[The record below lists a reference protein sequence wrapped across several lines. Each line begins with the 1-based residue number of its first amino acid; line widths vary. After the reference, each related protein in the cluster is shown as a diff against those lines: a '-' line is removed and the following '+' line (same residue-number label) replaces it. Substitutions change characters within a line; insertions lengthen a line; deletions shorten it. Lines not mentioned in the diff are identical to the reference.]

1 MSQSKV
7 LVSSKSVVEGES
19 LKTAHDLAIPCRRDR
34 LASADPHIEI
44 RIAVFDQRFVFI
56 EQCVV
61 QPLKMTIGKFAQ
73 QQVGFFRARVAAAI
87 DQPPDPGVS
96 IFVGHGSAFA
106 HY

>member
-19 LKTAHDLAIPCRRDR
+19 LKTAHDLAIPCRRNR

-61 QPLKMTIGKFAQ
+61 QTLEMAVGKFTQ

-87 DQPPDPGVS
+87 DQPTDPGVS
-96 IFVGHGSAFA
+96 VFFGHDSASA
-106 HY
+106 RY